1 MNHLASNRF
10 TLTLG
15 TVIRAYDGASV
26 PIQTP
31 SIYFAG
37 RWQRLKHRRTPSSS
51 IIWMCGAGV
60 AHHSNGQDGCTFE
73 NQTRVNGACQSQPAG
88 SSGVLN
94 TNDGSFGVNYIEV
107 RAARSSRT
115 IVDSVEVGTALTL
128 GLDYRL
134 YVPWK
139 FPPGGSGLTQIQHL
153 FGRSEF
159 QGLFQ
164 QEWPTRKLWK
174 LDHLQLTLRGST
186 RFGGGSAV
194 ATSGSADVAW
204 FGFAGGTAG
213 PFVRLYSG
221 NDYYNIRFL
230 EERRYLMA
238 GVVWGPREADAI
250 PQDQGTEDC
259 WHAGPSAEGVNA
271 GRAARPQV

>member
-1 MNHLASNRF
+1 MNHLAMFPRQNGSRYDDWIQTSRVRNRF

-51 IIWMCGAGV
+51 IIWMYGAGV

-94 TNDGSFGVNYIEV
+94 TKDGSFGVNYIEV

-115 IVDSVEVGTALTL
+115 IVGSVEVGTALTL

-139 FPPGGSGLTQIQHL
+139 FPPCGSGLTQIQHL

-159 QGLFQ
+159 QGLFSRSG
-164 QEWPTRKLWK
+164 PPK
-174 LDHLQLTLRGST
+174 S
-186 RFGGGSAV
+186 
-194 ATSGSADVAW
+194 SGSSIT
-204 FGFAGGTAG
+204 FSS
-213 PFVRLYSG
+213 PFVVLPASAAAAPW
-221 NDYYNIRFL
+221 L
-230 EERRYLMA
+230 P
-238 GVVWGPREADAI
+238 VGP
-250 PQDQGTEDC
+250 QT
-259 WHAGPSAEGVNA
+259 
-271 GRAARPQV
+271 